1 MSGGLVALLFLGVAG
16 LGEPL
21 FLAIALITLA
31 LFAAVGGEGVLAAG
45 IPVMTGLWKIKE
57 AAILVSLPFF
67 TIAGAIMTAGGTSR
81 RLVAIAR
88 ALVGFLPGGLALA
101 MILAS
106 TIFAALSG
114 SSAVTIIAIGGI
126 LFAGLRG
133 QGYSERFSLGLIT
146 SCGAIGILV
155 PPSLPLIIYGVMA
168 GTQPGIKADIRDLFI
183 GGVIPGIVCVL
194 ALMIYAVVY
203 GRVARIPR
211 ERFSGAE
218 LVKTLREGV
227 FAIALPVILLVGIYG
242 GIATVSE
249 VAAVAV
255 VYALVVEIFVHREIA
270 WRDLPR
276 VVADAGVLVAS
287 ILIILFL
294 AMAFTNYIVDEQIP
308 DAATEYLREIVHTR
322 TGMILAINALL
333 LVVGSIMDIFSAL
346 VIFAPLIVPIACNA
360 PYNIDPIHLGII
372 FVVNLEIGFAHPPFG
387 INLYVAASYFKR
399 SVMQVTLAAIPFI
412 LVLLAALA
420 LISFVPDI
428 TLGLVRAFR

>member
-1 MSGGLVALLFLGVAG
+1 MSAVVVSLIFLVVAG
-16 LGEPL
+16 LGVPL
-21 FLAIALITLA
+21 FLSIGLITLIF
-31 LFAAVGGEGVLAAG
+31 FAMAGGEGVLAAG

-67 TIAGAIMTAGGTSR
+67 TIAGSIMTAGGTSR

-88 ALVGFLPGGLALA
+88 ALVGWLPGGLALA

-106 TIFAALSG
+106 TVFAALSG

-126 LFAGLRG
+126 LFTGLNE
-133 QGYSERFSLGLIT
+133 QGYKQRFSLGLIT

-168 GTQPGIKADIRDLFI
+168 GVQPGIKLDIRDLFI
-183 GGVIPGIVCVL
+183 GGIVPGIVCVV
-194 ALMIYAVVY
+194 ALMIYAIIY
-203 GRVARIPR
+203 GKRHDIPR
-211 ERFSGAE
+211 SRFSGKE
-218 LVKTLREGV
+218 LVRTLKEGA
-227 FAIALPVILLVGIYG
+227 FAIALPVLLLVGIYG

-255 VYALVVEIFVHREIA
+255 FYALIVELFIHKEIKA
-270 WRDLPR
+270 RDLPK
-276 VVADAGVLVAS
+276 VIVDAGILVGS

-308 DAATEYLREIVHTR
+308 DAATEYLRTIVHTR
-322 TGMILAINALL
+322 TGMILAINVLL

-399 SVMQVTLAAIPFI
+399 SVMEVTIAAIPFI
-412 LVLLAALA
+412 LVMLAALA
-420 LISFVPDI
+420 LISFIPEL
-428 TLGLVRAFR
+428 TLGLVHALK